1 MGFPAETRGH
11 AREALRLDE
20 VVEGE
25 RREHGA
31 VAVNIGFDE
40 EGGAADAVEVDF
52 AARVAVDICGV
63 YVLVGSFVRQK
74 KIERKKKRVSL
85 LSLGGEPLAFF
96 VPKWHGFSMEEKEYV
111 PAI

>member
-52 AARVAVDICGV
+52 AAGVAVEICGV
-63 YVLVGSFVRQK
+63 YGLVGSFVRQK
-74 KIERKKKRVSL
+74 KKKKRKKRFL
-85 LSLGGEPLAFF
+85 FFSLG
-96 VPKWHGFSMEEKEYV
+96 
-111 PAI
+111 